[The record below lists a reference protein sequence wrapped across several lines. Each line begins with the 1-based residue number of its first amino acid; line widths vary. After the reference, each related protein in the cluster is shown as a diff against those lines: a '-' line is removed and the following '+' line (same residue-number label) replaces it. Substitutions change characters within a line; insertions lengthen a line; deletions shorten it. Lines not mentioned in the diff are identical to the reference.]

1 MFQYFKI
8 LSIYIDMYLWKIE
21 VIVYSWIRLL
31 FFLVRLIYLIYLKC
45 CVIWFLKYLFFGILE
60 IISVRDICLFFLN
73 FRFTRKCRIRLI
85 SKIRKVTVSIAWI
98 YSKGELLKYREEM
111 FVFKYLQVIYVFY
124 KLVRFIY
131 KISLMLGIIAKIKG
145 VWIIIRKYLQNDIL
159 QVYVLL

>member
-1 MFQYFKI
+1 
-8 LSIYIDMYLWKIE
+8 MYLWKIE

-60 IISVRDICLFFLN
+60 IISVRDICLFFSN

-85 SKIRKVTVSIAWI
+85 SKIRKVIVSIAWI

-111 FVFKYLQVIYVFY
+111 FVFKYL
-124 KLVRFIY
+124 
-131 KISLMLGIIAKIKG
+131 
-145 VWIIIRKYLQNDIL
+145 
-159 QVYVLL
+159 